1 MRRHPIQIIPTIVLF
16 VTVVYA
22 KSGAE
27 PPAENPFQ
35 NSDSARAAGQK
46 LFARH
51 CAECHGP
58 AADGT
63 ERAPSLREFVRSAA
77 PGVLHTFIKN
87 GNLRSGMPSWS
98 RLPDAQLW
106 QLVTYLQT
114 LEPR

>member
-1 MRRHPIQIIPTIVLF
+1 MRRHPIQIIPTIVLL

-77 PGVLHTFIKN
+77 PGV
-87 GNLRSGMPSWS
+87 RSGMPSWS

>member
-1 MRRHPIQIIPTIVLF
+1 MMRRHAIQIIPVIILF
-16 VTVVYA
+16 ITAVSA

-27 PPAENPFQ
+27 RPTENPFQ
-35 NSDSARAAGQK
+35 NNESARAAGQK

-58 AADGT
+58 TAEGT

-77 PGVLHTFIKN
+77 PRTLHTFIKN

-98 RLPDAQLW
+98 RLPDPQLW

-114 LEPR
+114 LEP